1 MLKEYY
7 KLVNKFRATDEKDA
21 PKKEKKQGVKS
32 LLTGSFLSKDKVVEG
47 LPFIFFL
54 SFLAIVYIAN
64 GYQAE
69 KLIRRIYRTN
79 NELKEM
85 RSEYITTKSDLMYIS
100 KQSQLARAT
109 YGLGL
114 KELTSPPKKIV
125 LTKKQM
131 KAFRD
136 E

>member
-1 MLKEYY
+1 MNKYKEIEE
-7 KLVNKFRATDEKDA
+7 TEGG
-21 PKKEKKQGVKS
+21 KKEKAAGVKS
-32 LLTGSFLSKDKVVEG
+32 ILTGSFLSKDKVVEG

-54 SFLAIVYIAN
+54 SFLAILYIAN

-69 KLIRRIYRTN
+69 KLIRKIYKTN

-109 YGLGL
+109 YDLGL

-125 LTKKQM
+125 LTEDEM
-131 KAFRD
+131 EDYRD

>member
-1 MLKEYY
+1 MNHYKEM
-7 KLVNKFRATDEKDA
+7 EEA
-21 PKKEKKQGVKS
+21 PKKEKKAGVKS
-32 LLTGSFLSKDKVVEG
+32 LLTGSFLSRDKVVEG

-54 SFLAIVYIAN
+54 SFLAILYISN

-69 KLIRRIYRTN
+69 KLIRKIYKTN
-79 NELKEM
+79 NELKEL

-125 LTKKQM
+125 LTE
-131 KAFRD
+131 D
-136 E
+136 EMNDYKDE

>member
-1 MLKEYY
+1 MNQYKEQEQS
-7 KLVNKFRATDEKDA
+7 AQ
-21 PKKEKKQGVKS
+21 PKKEKSSGVKS
-32 LLTGSFLSKDKVVEG
+32 ILTGSFLSKDKVVES

-54 SFLAIVYIAN
+54 SFLAIIYIAN

-69 KLIRRIYRTN
+69 KLIRKIYRTN
-79 NELKEM
+79 NELKEL

-109 YGLGL
+109 YELGL

-125 LTKKQM
+125 LNENEM
-131 KAFRD
+131 EVYRD

>member
-1 MLKEYY
+1 MNKY
-7 KLVNKFRATDEKDA
+7 KDIEEQEE
-21 PKKEKKQGVKS
+21 PKKEKKGGLKS
-32 LLTGSFLSKDKVVEG
+32 VLSGQFLDRDQAVRG
-47 LPFIFFL
+47 LPFILFMSLLGIF
-54 SFLAIVYIAN
+54 YIAN

-69 KLIRRIYRTN
+69 KLIRQIYKTN
-79 NELKEM
+79 NQLKEL
-85 RSEYITTKSDLMYIS
+85 RSEYITNKSDLMYIS

-125 LTKKQM
+125 LTEEEM
-131 KAFRD
+131 EDYRH

>member
-1 MLKEYY
+1 MNKY
-7 KLVNKFRATDEKDA
+7 KDIEEQEE
-21 PKKEKKQGVKS
+21 PKKEKKGGLKSVLSGQFLDRDQAVK
-32 LLTGSFLSKDKVVEG
+32 G
-47 LPFIFFL
+47 LPFILFMSLLGIF
-54 SFLAIVYIAN
+54 YIAN

-69 KLIRRIYRTN
+69 KLIRQIYKTN
-79 NELKEM
+79 NQLKEL
-85 RSEYITTKSDLMYIS
+85 RSEYITNKSDLMYIS

-125 LTKKQM
+125 LTEEEM
-131 KAFRD
+131 EDYRH

>member
-1 MLKEYY
+1 MNKYKDIEKE
-7 KLVNKFRATDEKDA
+7 EA
-21 PKKEKKQGVKS
+21 PKKEKKTGFKS
-32 LLTGSFLSKDKVVEG
+32 LMSGQFLNRDQAVQG
-47 LPFIFFL
+47 LPFILFL
-54 SFLAIVYIAN
+54 SLLGIFYIAN

-69 KLIRRIYRTN
+69 KLIRQIYKTN
-79 NELKEM
+79 NELKEL

-109 YGLGL
+109 YELGL

-125 LTKKQM
+125 LTEDEM
-131 KAFRD
+131 EDYRD

>member
-1 MLKEYY
+1 MNKYKE
-7 KLVNKFRATDEKDA
+7 EKA
-21 PKKEKKQGVKS
+21 EQGEKKDKGVAVKS
-32 LLTGSFLSKDKVVEG
+32 LLTGSFLSKDKVVDS

-54 SFLAIVYIAN
+54 SFLAICYIAN

-69 KLIRRIYRTN
+69 KLIRRIYQTN
-79 NELKEM
+79 SELKEM

-100 KQSQLARAT
+100 KQSQLAKAT
-109 YGLGL
+109 YELGI

-125 LTKKQM
+125 LTQKEMEAYQ
-131 KAFRD
+131 D

>member
-1 MLKEYY
+1 MNSLKDQNSE
-7 KLVNKFRATDEKDA
+7 A
-21 PKKEKKQGVKS
+21 EKKQSKGGFKR
-32 LLTGSFLSKDKVVEG
+32 LLTGSFLNKDKVVDG
-47 LPFIFFL
+47 LPYIFFL
-54 SFLAIVYIAN
+54 SFLAILYIAN

-69 KLIRRIYRTN
+69 KLIRKIYKTN

-100 KQSQLARAT
+100 KQSQVAKST
-109 YGLGL
+109 SDLGL

-125 LTKKQM
+125 LTKEEM
-131 KAFRD
+131 EDYRD

>member
-1 MLKEYY
+1 M
-7 KLVNKFRATDEKDA
+7 NKFKETDDA
-21 PKKEKKQGVKS
+21 PSKEKRAGVKS
-32 LLTGSFLSKDKVVEG
+32 LLTGSFLSKDKVVES

-69 KLIRRIYRTN
+69 KLIRKIYKTN

-100 KQSQLARAT
+100 KQSQLARST
-109 YGLGL
+109 YELGI

-125 LTKKQM
+125 LTEEEM
-131 KAFRD
+131 EAYRD